1 MIKLATAPEHDA
13 QAEQVRQYLLEHPQY
28 LWDQE
33 ELLLSLTLPHVGR
46 GSASSLL
53 ERQAQVLRDENSR
66 LQQRIAAL
74 LGAAQ
79 QNAALGLHLSDLATE
94 LLNTPDCPATLNTV
108 LTRLHEGFQVE
119 ALALIARTPV
129 SGLPQFTVLEE
140 ADFLEILDGSPP
152 TQAATGLSINPSL
165 RSTLFAAEG
174 AALESFALI
183 PLVGQH
189 LQAGIVLGSQN
200 PERYAKDAGA
210 DLLNQIARL
219 VTAALDRCLTPC

>member
-1 MIKLATAPEHDA
+1 MATAPELDDLA
-13 QAEQVRQYLLEHPQY
+13 QQVHQYLREHPQY

-33 ELLLSLTLPHVGR
+33 DLLLSLTLPHVGR

-53 ERQAQVLRDENSR
+53 ERQAQLLREENHR
-66 LQQRIAAL
+66 LQQRISAL

-94 LLNTPDCPATLNTV
+94 LLNTPDCPATLHAV
-108 LTRLHEGFQVE
+108 LTHLREGFQVE
-119 ALALIARTPV
+119 ALALIARAPV
-129 SGLPQFTVLEE
+129 PGLPQFAVLEE
-140 ADFLEILDGSPP
+140 PDFLALLNGFPP
-152 TQAATGLSINPSL
+152 SQAATGLSLTPAL
-165 RSTLFAAEG
+165 RSTLFAADG

-183 PLVGQH
+183 PLLGQH

-200 PERYAKDAGA
+200 PERYAQDAGA